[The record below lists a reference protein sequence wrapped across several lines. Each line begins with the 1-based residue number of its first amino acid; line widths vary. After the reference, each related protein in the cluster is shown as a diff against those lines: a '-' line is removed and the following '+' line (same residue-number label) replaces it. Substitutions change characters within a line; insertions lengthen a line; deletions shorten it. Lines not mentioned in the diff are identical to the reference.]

1 MFRFDSSKVFLV
13 SLMFLFFFVSDL
25 TPCRLCFAISCFEYA
40 RRLSRAFLNVVAVSP
55 FASNFIA
62 VALPPVKLNFGSFD
76 VVGLNMF
83 SFLLADIDLALG
95 TVATGAFA
103 NCFVDV
109 GLTFAASIDFVSG
122 FVSLFAGIFVTDGI
136 LALDGVF
143 SCDTGVLAA
152 TFAGVFVFTIVRCDF
167 TGVLASL
174 LAGVF
179 GFDGVLT
186 FDADFAGVFGLI
198 GFSGVSSIGAKS
210 LSMPN
215 FDPAAVNANTRVAC
229 FRCLSAVD
237 GAVFF
242 IDELRVPLANRLI
255 REFEGVSKYCLRFS

>member
-25 TPCRLCFAISCFEYA
+25 TPWRLCFAISCFEYA

-62 VALPPVKLNFGSFD
+62 VTLPPVKLNFGSFD
-76 VVGLNMF
+76 VVGLNIF
-83 SFLLADIDLALG
+83 SFLLVDIDLALG

-109 GLTFAASIDFVSG
+109 GLSFAASIDFVSG
-122 FVSLFAGIFVTDGI
+122 FVSLFAGIFATDG
-136 LALDGVF
+136 
-143 SCDTGVLAA
+143 VL
-152 TFAGVFVFTIVRCDF
+152 TIVRCDF

-186 FDADFAGVFGLI
+186 FDADFAGVFDLMD
-198 GFSGVSSIGAKS
+198 FSGVSSIGAKS

-255 REFEGVSKYCLRFS
+255 REFKGVSKYCLRFS